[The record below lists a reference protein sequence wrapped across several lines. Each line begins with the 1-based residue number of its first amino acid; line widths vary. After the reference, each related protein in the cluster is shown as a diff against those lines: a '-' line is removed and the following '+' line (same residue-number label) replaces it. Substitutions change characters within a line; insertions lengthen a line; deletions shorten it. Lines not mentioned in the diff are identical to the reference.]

1 MASGHA
7 VDECRIRAAL
17 ATLLDGANG
26 NPIVQQMLTCF
37 EREEL

>member
-7 VDECRIRAAL
+7 VDECRIRVAL
-17 ATLLDGANG
+17 AMLLNG